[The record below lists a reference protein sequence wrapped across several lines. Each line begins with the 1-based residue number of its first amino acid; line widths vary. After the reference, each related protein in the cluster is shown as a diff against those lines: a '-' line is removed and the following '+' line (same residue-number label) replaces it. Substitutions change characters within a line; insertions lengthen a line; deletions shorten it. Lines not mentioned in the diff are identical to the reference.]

1 VIAAAVVSIALSPIE
16 AAARLAGR
24 RGRVLLDSGRDDDG
38 CGAWSFLAAD
48 PVATLEV
55 RGPQIIVR
63 DRDGRVIRDGT
74 GDPLEAIASFARS
87 HGAALHGEE
96 NRQPSTERDG
106 VAPAENPRPR
116 VMGFFSYDLGRAIE
130 KMPAGPSRGGDTPDV
145 WLGAYDAVVRWPS
158 GANAGAPGEIIAVD
172 ARAADRLLHA
182 IEDGPRGP
190 DTAQPMG
197 VFPTTTT
204 QMGNQIGPVTHVG
217 NARGKDPHELEVSG
231 FSSGPRGPSVAPQIG
246 ELRADD
252 DGDAHCARVERIRE
266 YIAAGDVYQVN
277 LARRLTATIEQD
289 GDALALYA
297 ALGAIAPA
305 PYGGL
310 VETDTGV
317 RVVSGSPERFLA
329 RAGFGQ
335 RLDTRPIKGTRRRTG
350 DPTKDAAL
358 AADLAVHPKDDAE
371 HLMIVDLERNDLGRV
386 AKIGSVRVDD
396 LGYVV
401 ELPGLYHKV
410 STVSCELRDDV
421 TWADL
426 LRAAFPGGSIT
437 GAPKI
442 RAMEIIDELE
452 PARRGPYCGAIGW
465 LGENGAFALAIAIR
479 VAVLVNDEL
488 RLHVGGGIVADSDP
502 RAELQET
509 EDKAAGWRAALQRP

>member
-1 VIAAAVVSIALSPIE
+1 MSAIALSPLE

-55 RGPQIIVR
+55 RGARIV
-63 DRDGRVIRDGT
+63 
-74 GDPLEAIASFARS
+74 
-87 HGAALHGEE
+87 
-96 NRQPSTERDG
+96 ERDG
-106 VAPAENPRPR
+106 EGRVVRDAAGDVLAAIDGFARAHGASLSAPAARGPRDGGDDPRPR
-116 VMGFFSYDLGRAIE
+116 VLGFLGYDLGRAIE
-130 KMPAGPSRGGDTPDV
+130 RLGDGPARGADTPDV

-158 GANAGAPGEIIAVD
+158 GERAGADGEIVAVD
-172 ARAADRLLHA
+172 ARAAERLACA
-182 IEDGPRGP
+182 IAEGPRAPGAP
-190 DTAQPMG
+190 PR
-197 VFPTTTT
+197 
-204 QMGNQIGPVTHVG
+204 IGALV
-217 NARGKDPHELEVSG
+217 
-231 FSSGPRGPSVAPQIG
+231 
-246 ELRADD
+246 ADD
-252 DGDAHCARVERIRE
+252 DGDAHCARVERIRA

-277 LARRLTATIEQD
+277 LARRLTAPIAHD
-289 GDALALYA
+289 GDALALHA

-310 VETDTGV
+310 VETDVGV

-329 RAGFGQ
+329 RAGAGH

-350 DPTKDAAL
+350 DPARDAEL

-386 AKIGSVRVDD
+386 AVIGSVRVDD

-410 STVSCELRDDV
+410 STVSCLLRDGV

-426 LRAAFPGGSIT
+426 LRATFPGGSIT

-442 RAMEIIDELE
+442 RAMQIIDELE

-465 LGENGAFALAIAIR
+465 MGEGGAFALAIAIR
-479 VAVLVNDEL
+479 VAVLAAGEL
-488 RLHVGGGIVADSDP
+488 RLHVGGGIIADSDP
-502 RAELQET
+502 RAELEET
-509 EDKAAGWRAALQRP
+509 EDKAAGWRAALSALDR